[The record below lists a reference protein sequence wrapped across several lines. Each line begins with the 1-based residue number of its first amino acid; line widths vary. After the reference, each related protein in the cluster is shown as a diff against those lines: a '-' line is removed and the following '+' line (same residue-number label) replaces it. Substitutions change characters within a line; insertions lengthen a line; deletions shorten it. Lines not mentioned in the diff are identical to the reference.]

1 MSYLIEEKIEPVI
14 PTNESVKPYK
24 CLRPN
29 CKASFNQRGNMLRHI
44 AEVHEGKRRSDSN
57 VIIIKDEPE
66 DEENIK
72 DHKTEGK
79 DRTIDSDFVYLF
91 ICTIRLKILFSL

>member
-1 MSYLIEEKIEPVI
+1 MFDPNKTSYFVEEKIEPVI

-44 AEVHEGKRRSDSN
+44 AEVHMKGKNIGFNYQKADHTLKDYLERENNSVNFKSDQ
-57 VIIIKDEPE
+57 KLEMK
-66 DEENIK
+66 NI
-72 DHKTEGK
+72 
-79 DRTIDSDFVYLF
+79 FYFL
-91 ICTIRLKILFSL
+91 

>member
-1 MSYLIEEKIEPVI
+1 MFDPDKMSYLIEEKIEPLI

-24 CLRPN
+24 CLKPN

-44 AEVHEGKRRSDSN
+44 AEVHEGKKRSDSN

-66 DEENIK
+66 EDEENVK
-72 DHKTEGK
+72 NHKMEGK
-79 DRTIDSDFVYLF
+79 DKLI
-91 ICTIRLKILFSL
+91 